1 MQIKTIEEYI
11 EAIYTLQY
19 KHGHAH
25 TNDIATTL
33 DVAPPSATE
42 MVQKLAEEKLVNYVP
57 YHGATL
63 TEDGVKMAE
72 VLLERHKTLADFLEI
87 IGVDRKDAEID
98 ACQIEHH
105 VTPKTV
111 EKLNIFVKF
120 VRGAPRD
127 PIWLEHFRHFCET
140 GERSKCEKRKES

>member
-1 MQIKTIEEYI
+1 MKPKTIEEYV
-11 EAIYTLQY
+11 EVIYALQN

-25 TNDIATTL
+25 TNDIALTL

-57 YHGATL
+57 YHGSTL
-63 TEDGVKMAE
+63 TEEGMKMAE
-72 VLLERHKTLADFLEI
+72 NLAERHKTLADFLEI

-105 VTPKTV
+105 VTPKSV

-120 VRGAPRD
+120 VRDAPRD

-140 GERSKCEKRKES
+140 GQRPECEDKKD